1 MRFFVQNL
9 GNEINEK
16 FFEALGFNPETRG
29 SRDNFNEKTLDIFF
43 KELLAHYPKEIFTD
57 KKMLGFFINTDLID
71 ILFSNGI
78 EVDLQGVEYNPQAI
92 GHYYL
97 NQYAEPSHLPKFL
110 RFLELHLLQADTMLI
125 DYSKNE
131 ATALLMFIY
140 KFKGTL
146 GRNDERMPVQEILK
160 EFGKHHIDVEK
171 LGTYY
176 GENLYEILVDSK
188 HKEKVLSLLNI
199 Q

>member
-1 MRFFVQNL
+1 
-9 GNEINEK
+9 
-16 FFEALGFNPETRG
+16 
-29 SRDNFNEKTLDIFF
+29 
-43 KELLAHYPKEIFTD
+43 
-57 KKMLGFFINTDLID
+57 MLGFFINTDLIY
-71 ILFSNGI
+71 ILFNNGI
-78 EVDLQGVEYNPQAI
+78 ELDLQGVEINPRAI
-92 GHYYL
+92 DYYL
-97 NQYAEPSHLPKFL
+97 DKYLPKFL